1 MYAINK
7 QGLRERPSYDEL
19 IGYLEYGQEKITY
32 PDRFFKQLRET
43 PQLSN
48 LLDGEGMTV
57 KDLEEQQLNQ
67 MKETQKEHAIQQA
80 EGTAQQL
87 RTMDKKTQTNKIK
100 SNVGS
105 SQTLNPKMTSTG
117 MQAWRPQRESGG
129 TQTEGAQYFDI
140 AIDDKVADVNE
151 QIEMELDKNDA
162 NQEQKRAN
170 IVNILENI

>member
-1 MYAINK
+1 MAMYAINK

-19 IGYLEYGQEKITY
+19 IGYLEYGQEKINY

-67 MKETQKEHAIQQA
+67 MKEIQKEHAIQQA

-87 RTMDKKTQTNKIK
+87 RTMDQKTQTLPKNPVGKKI
-100 SNVGS
+100 S
-105 SQTLNPKMTSTG
+105 G
-117 MQAWRPQRESGG
+117 MQ
-129 TQTEGAQYFDI
+129 T
-140 AIDDKVADVNE
+140 DDTAR
-151 QIEMELDKNDA
+151 KNT
-162 NQEQKRAN
+162 RCSS
-170 IVNILENI
+170 